1 MTVLL
6 LHNSFWAL
14 CRLHSPA
21 LKELADE
28 EKKTNEQVISQSA
41 QDSI

>member
-14 CRLHSPA
+14 CGLHLSA
-21 LKELADE
+21 LKELAEE
-28 EKKTNEQVISQSA
+28 EKKINEQVISQSA

>member
-14 CRLHSPA
+14 CRLHSPS
-21 LKELADE
+21 LKKLAEE
-28 EKKTNEQVISQSA
+28 EKKINEQVISQSA